1 MISGLPSSLSA
12 NGFPSLFK
20 RFIGTAPLSDSSET
34 CTWVVRPK
42 PFPTGLSCG
51 SLQAPP
57 RSPGSRVWSFQT
69 CVGSTTT
76 QDQPGTCVDAPVR
89 MAFRFDDSVGVPIA
103 IFRSSIPSPSV
114 PLFTLQRWLHSAR
127 CKTRGRV
134 VRYSFLVRLLHPL
147 SHAGLSRRTVNYF
160 FGLTTTISPDRVLI
174 VADQYPPLIG
184 RVMRMSR

>member
-1 MISGLPSSLSA
+1 MFSLISGLPSSLSA

-20 RFIGTAPLSDSSET
+20 RFIGTAPLSDSSEA

-57 RSPGSRVWSFQT
+57 RSPGSRAWSFQT

-76 QDQPGTCVDAPVR
+76 QDRPEARDVAPGNV
-89 MAFRFDDSVGVPIA
+89 AFRFDDSVGVPIA

-114 PLFTLQRWLHSAR
+114 PLFTLRHAPRDAW

-134 VRYSFLVRLLHPL
+134 VRYSFLVRLFHPL
-147 SHAGLSRRTVNYF
+147 LHTGLSRRSVNYF
-160 FGLTTTISPDRVLI
+160 FALTTTISPYQRQLLLD
-174 VADQYPPLIG
+174 
-184 RVMRMSR
+184 S